1 MLATRLKRHQFN
13 VLGTSQGGHPV
24 SGVRAEREHTK
35 RSRLHV
41 SRAHRTPWLTNEAA
55 KLQGAV
61 YTPEELS
68 AYVAQKM
75 VSFVQASRSGERIT
89 AVDPACGDGQ
99 LLSALHDEASKAG
112 FDCDLVGM
120 DVDRLALESASSKIP
135 QASFLMG
142 DALCP
147 TQGVAPESGWR
158 RRLQRR
164 KLPMPTLAIANP
176 PWGAALRHNRVE
188 LAEAGYTLA
197 RGQYDSYELFI
208 ELALKLV
215 VPGGLIGFIIPDSL
229 FATKHQDLRRLLL
242 SKSQVLFVARMGEGL
257 FESVFRAC
265 AVVICRNSAP
275 SEGDTTQCLR
285 LTPEWRR
292 SITAGETTFAE
303 ADAALLHHVPTERF
317 LLNPGLQ
324 IDVDIRDLGVATIQK
339 LRSTGT
345 RMEQYLSSAR
355 GVELSKNGKVT
366 FCPVCNTWSPEPK
379 NADTCPR
386 CDQDLLPLERDVM
399 VSTQEVSG
407 YHPFIVGEDIERH
420 RIRSHR
426 WLDLSRTGINYK
438 DPELYAGPKL
448 LVRKTGVG
456 ISASM
461 DYSDAYTNQVVYVFR
476 KQASLP
482 EWLPIEF
489 AAALICSRA
498 AFFHVTLTNGET
510 EWRSHPY
517 LTQRHVLDLPAPN
530 PEKLSHLGAEI
541 EHAARLIREQSM
553 TGLDPATDAL
563 VENLVARAFGLDRQD
578 YQQIY
583 ETIFAVQ
590 DLVPVR
596 AIKTI
601 SVDDIF

>member
-1 MLATRLKRHQFN
+1 MSE
-13 VLGTSQGGHPV
+13 G
-24 SGVRAEREHTK
+24 RAWREHGTTT
-35 RSRLHV
+35 RRRV
-41 SRAHRTPWLTNEAA
+41 SRGPRTPWLSNEAA

-61 YTPEELS
+61 YTPDELS

-75 VSFVQASRSGERIT
+75 LGFVPASLLGTRIT

-99 LLSALHDEASKAG
+99 LLKALEDEALRAG
-112 FDCDLVGM
+112 LDCDLVGM
-120 DVDRLALESASSKIP
+120 DVDRRALQTASSRLP
-135 QASFLMG
+135 HANFLLA

-147 TQGVAPESGWR
+147 TQGDAPERGWR

-164 KLPMPTLAIANP
+164 KLSLPSLVIANP
-176 PWGAALRHNRVE
+176 PWGATLQQTRQE
-188 LAEAGYTLA
+188 LTAAGYTLA
-197 RGQYDSYELFI
+197 RGQYDSYELFL

-215 VPGGLIGFIIPDSL
+215 VPGGLVGFIVPDSL
-229 FATKHQDLRRLLL
+229 FATEHEGLRRLLL

-265 AVVICRNSAP
+265 AVVICRNTPPA
-275 SEGDTTQCLR
+275 EGDSTQCMR

-292 SITAGETTFAE
+292 SIAAGDTTFAE
-303 ADAALLHHVPTERF
+303 AETDLVHLAPTERF
-317 LLNPGLQ
+317 LSNPGLQ
-324 IDVDIRDLGVATIQK
+324 IDVDTRDLGSTTLQK

-355 GVELSKNGKVT
+355 GVELSKHGKVA
-366 FCPVCNTWSPEPK
+366 FCSVCNTWSPEPK
-379 NADTCPR
+379 NTDACPR
-386 CDQDLLPLERDVM
+386 CGQDLLPLEHDVI
-399 VSTQEVSG
+399 VSAREMPG
-407 YHPFIVGEDIERH
+407 YHSFIVGEDIERH

-426 WLDLSRTGINYK
+426 WIDLSRQGINYK

-476 KQASLP
+476 KHGDLP
-482 EWLPIEF
+482 DWLPIEF
-489 AAALICSRA
+489 TAAIICSRA

-517 LTQRHVLDLPAPN
+517 LTQRHILDLPAPN
-530 PEKLSHLGAEI
+530 PERLSPLANEI
-541 EHAARLIREQSM
+541 EHAARLIREQSE

-578 YQQIY
+578 YEQIY
-583 ETIFAVQ
+583 KTIFSVQ

-596 AIKTI
+596 AMKAI